1 MGFDVESYF
10 SGLLNGISIVYYEGN
25 IDSDIINKVLDTVE
39 EKLGKENE
47 QSKLRKRVYNVLVE
61 SLQNLYHH
69 VDKVPE
75 DFKDQTYD
83 KYGLLAIN
91 KVKGG
96 YKIVTGNFIRS
107 ENVEK
112 LEEKIK
118 RINRSSHEE
127 ITELYKFILNHQR
140 ISSKG
145 GGGLGLVDIARKT
158 GNKLE
163 YTFKEYNDK
172 LSFFYLNILVGETK
186 LSTQT
191 ETNLKKANM
200 EPIIIEGTPKTPT
213 IKFDATE
220 GVFEIKRTFNTRKLR
235 RIL

>member
-1 MGFDVESYF
+1 MSFNVENYF
-10 SGLLNGISIVYYEGN
+10 SELLNGNTLVYYKGN

-39 EKLGKENE
+39 EKLVKGNE
-47 QSKLRKRVYNVLVE
+47 QSKLRKKVYNVLVE

-75 DFKDQTYD
+75 GFDDQTYD
-83 KYGLLAIN
+83 KYGILAIN
-91 KVKGG
+91 KVEGG

-107 ENVEK
+107 DNVEK

-145 GGGLGLVDIARKT
+145 GGGLGLVDIVRKT

-163 YTFKEYNDK
+163 YSFKEYNDK
-172 LSFFYLNILVGETK
+172 CYFFYLNILVGE
-186 LSTQT
+186 S
-191 ETNLKKANM
+191 N
-200 EPIIIEGTPKTPT
+200 
-213 IKFDATE
+213 
-220 GVFEIKRTFNTRKLR
+220 
-235 RIL
+235 